1 MITEALGNFTKRSKR
16 MENREK
22 IAVLLKEV
30 GVSPANLGWKYL
42 TEAIE
47 MVLADATTIDG
58 LTKVLYPAI
67 AKKYNATSS
76 RVERAIC
83 HGIEGAFQNMP
94 EGVKREI
101 FGNSIRYSGGA
112 TNGEFIGT
120 LAELITTEPNHPIWQ
135 RTK

>member
-1 MITEALGNFTKRSKR
+1 

-47 MVLADATTIDG
+47 MVLVDATALDG
-58 LTKVLYPAI
+58 LTRVLYPAI
-67 AKKYNATSS
+67 AKKYNSTSS
-76 RVERAIC
+76 RVERALRY
-83 HGIEGAFQNMP
+83 GVESAFLNMP
-94 EGVKREI
+94 EDVKHEI
-101 FGNSIRYSGGA
+101 FGNTTRLLGKA
-112 TNGEFIGT
+112 TSGEFIGT

>member
-1 MITEALGNFTKRSKR
+1 

-47 MVLADATTIDG
+47 MVLADSTTLDG
-58 LTKVLYPAI
+58 LTKVLYPTI

-76 RVERAIC
+76 RVERAIR

-94 EGVKREI
+94 EDVKHEI
-101 FGNSIRYSGGA
+101 FGNTTRFRGGA